1 MKQKYLKSTP
11 MKNTV
16 YRNSNLPK
24 AIVAVFVLLSSGL
37 LQAQSSDVWTLQ
49 SEKNGVKLYSTTE
62 NCGGKNMLFL
72 KLENTN
78 SLAKHVNYN
87 IIIESPG
94 HNMPLLPQAVEL
106 TAMETKMGSCDARK
120 ELTTDIKN
128 ITNLKLLVVM
138 TVN

>member
-1 MKQKYLKSTP
+1 
-11 MKNTV
+11 MKNTI
-16 YRNSNLPK
+16 YRNSILTK
-24 AIVAVFVLLSSGL
+24 AIVAVLFLLSSGL
-37 LQAQSSDVWTLQ
+37 LQAQSLDGWTLQ

-62 NCGGKNMLFL
+62 TCGGKNMLFL

-78 SLAKHVNYN
+78 STAKHVNYN

-94 HNMPLLPQAVEL
+94 HNMPLLPLAVQL
-106 TAMETKMGSCDARK
+106 NAMETKTGGCDAGK